1 MIEMTSSEY
10 SEFTR
15 DLFAKFKTGEIT
27 AEEVC
32 VELDKID
39 MIIYSG
45 PPLRNLTEKLDDDM
59 LDEQPSN
66 NT

>member
-1 MIEMTSSEY
+1 MIEMSSSE
-10 SEFTR
+10 
-15 DLFAKFKTGEIT
+15 AGEIT

-45 PPLRNLTEKLDDDM
+45 PPLRNLTEKLDDM

>member
-1 MIEMTSSEY
+1 MIEMSSSEY
-10 SEFTR
+10 SKLIHE
-15 DLFAKFKTGEIT
+15 LYAKLEAGEIT

-45 PPLRNLTEKLDDDM
+45 PPLRNLTEKLDDM

>member
-15 DLFAKFKTGEIT
+15 DLFAKFNAGEMT

-32 VELDKID
+32 AELDKVD

-45 PPLRNLTEKLDDDM
+45 PPLRNLTEKLDDM
-59 LDEQPSN
+59 LDEQYSN

>member
-1 MIEMTSSEY
+1 MTSSEY

-15 DLFAKFKTGEIT
+15 DLFAKFNAGEMT

-32 VELDKID
+32 AELDKVD

-45 PPLRNLTEKLDDDM
+45 PPLRNLTEKLDDM
-59 LDEQPSN
+59 LDEQYSN